1 MKRVCEGTS
10 HLTDNM
16 KAEIRQ
22 VNILVMRCDTSLLLT
37 ACEGRAREYWR
48 DVVSGTKKK
57 EWRQMFLS
65 TAQAS

>member
-22 VNILVMRCDTSLLLT
+22 VNILVIRYDTSLLLT
-37 ACEGRAREYWR
+37 ECESHTREYCR
-48 DVVSGTKKK
+48 FDSHRRQKIFSLPRVVP
-57 EWRQMFLS
+57 
-65 TAQAS
+65 

>member
-22 VNILVMRCDTSLLLT
+22 VNILVIRYDTSLLLT
-37 ACEGRAREYWR
+37 ECEGRTREYWR
-48 DVVSGTKKK
+48 DVVSGTKKR

-65 TAQAS
+65 LARAS

>member
-22 VNILVMRCDTSLLLT
+22 VNILVIRNDTSLLL
-37 ACEGRAREYWR
+37 CEGRTREYCR
-48 DVVSGTKKK
+48 FDSHRRQKIFTLPRVVP
-57 EWRQMFLS
+57 
-65 TAQAS
+65 